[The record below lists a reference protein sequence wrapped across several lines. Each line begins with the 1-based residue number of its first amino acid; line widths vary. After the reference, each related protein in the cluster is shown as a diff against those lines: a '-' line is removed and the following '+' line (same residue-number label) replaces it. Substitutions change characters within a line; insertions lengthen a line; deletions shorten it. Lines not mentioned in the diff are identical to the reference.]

1 VDESEKGHILR
12 RIETWR
18 VAGDL
23 LQRERWAR
31 LRAMTDDD
39 SRKAVAELL
48 SPRSMKPA
56 IPLIEAA
63 REVESILAEAG
74 MKAVIIG
81 GLAVFRWGEP
91 RLTRDVDFTVL
102 CPFGAEGP
110 GIHAILSHLSG
121 RIEDAAEFATRNRVL
136 LATAANGI
144 PVDIA
149 LGGLPYE
156 ARAVERGSTFEY
168 VPGAPLRASTG
179 GSSRMSS
186 GRCSR

>member
-1 VDESEKGHILR
+1 
-12 RIETWR
+12 
-18 VAGDL
+18 
-23 LQRERWAR
+23 
-31 LRAMTDDD
+31 
-39 SRKAVAELL
+39 
-48 SPRSMKPA
+48 MKLA

-110 GIHAILSHLSG
+110 GIRAILSRLAG
-121 RIEDAAEFATRNRVL
+121 RIEDAAEFAARNHVI

-156 ARAVERGSTFEY
+156 ARAMERGSTFEY
-168 VPGAPLRASTG
+168 VPGAPLRTCSAEDLVI
-179 GSSRMSS
+179 MKAFA
-186 GRCSR
+186 GRNRDFLDVEGVLVRQGARLDWRLIQEELAPLLAVKGEPGTWERLVAMKTAAK